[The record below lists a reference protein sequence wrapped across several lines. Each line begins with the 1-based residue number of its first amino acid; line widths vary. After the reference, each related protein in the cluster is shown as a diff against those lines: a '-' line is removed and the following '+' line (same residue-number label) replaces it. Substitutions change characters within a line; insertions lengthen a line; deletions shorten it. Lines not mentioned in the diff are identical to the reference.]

1 MMTWAPREGSRR
13 GLTEVARGDKGLDGG
28 GGDGDRGRQ
37 WGIVA
42 ARVHELYRL
51 ERSFDL
57 GIDLSGRHGAT
68 GGMSHAEMT
77 GAGRIGVWCRC
88 GVGGGRSHAET
99 TDTGRSSG
107 GGVSRE

>member
-13 GLTEVARGDKGLDGG
+13 GLMEVARRDKGLDGG

-37 WGIVA
+37 CGTVA
-42 ARVHELYRL
+42 ARVHEHYRL

-57 GIDLSGRHGAT
+57 GIDLSGRHRAT
-68 GGMSHAEMT
+68 GGM
-77 GAGRIGVWCRC
+77 
-88 GVGGGRSHAET
+88 SHAET